1 MTTTKKLVIAVVALS
16 LALIAFAGTTLA
28 WLISTPD
35 PVTNTFTAGDVQIT
49 LDEAPTSADGY
60 GVVIDGNRVT
70 KNSYKLV
77 PGRTYAKDPTVHVQ
91 ANSEPCYVF
100 VKIENQLVNV
110 IDSTTDIETQIITTY
125 GWIKLSDNLYYK
137 EVDTSTSV
145 IDLIVFNGFKVDED
159 ATNTQI
165 SANDNKNIIVT
176 AYAVQMY
183 GFDSAVE
190 AWEENFKNK

>member
-49 LDEAPTSADGY
+49 LDEAPTSSDGY
-60 GVVIDGNRVT
+60 GVVIAGNRVT

-91 ANSEPCYVF
+91 ANSEPCYVY
-100 VKIENQLVNV
+100 VKIENQLGD
-110 IDSTTDIETQIITTY
+110 ILDTDIENEIINTY
-125 GWIKLSDNLYYK
+125 GWTKLSDNLYYRA
-137 EVDTSTSV
+137 VNASASV
-145 IDLIVFNGFKVDED
+145 VDLIVFNGFKVADD
-159 ATNTQI
+159 ATNAQI
-165 SANDNKNIIVT
+165 RANNDKQIIVT
-176 AYAVQMY
+176 AFAVQQY
-183 GFDSAVE
+183 GFADAQA
-190 AWEENFKNK
+190 AWDANFASNNN